1 MANIA
6 GYKFSNKHHSGKGI
20 CSTGFGTASLV
31 LLIVLILIA
40 SKSHGEGSIYLGS
53 VGLVSMVFSLIG
65 LVIGIISFFEPEKY
79 KLFSKIG
86 AVFNLVVLLIW
97 VSIFMIGA

>member
-6 GYKFSNKHHSGKGI
+6 GYKFSNKRHSGKGI
-20 CSTGFGTASLV
+20 FSTGFGAASLL
-31 LLIVLILIA
+31 LLIVLIIIA
-40 SKSHGEGSIYLGS
+40 SKMHGKGTIYLGS

-65 LVIGIISFFEPEKY
+65 LVIGLVSFFEPDKY

-86 AVFNLVVLLIW
+86 AVFNLVLLLIW
-97 VSIFMIGA
+97 ASIFMIGA